1 MGEASAEPISFQ
13 SARSARKGRGASR
26 ADSHPKRAKRAEWVR
41 RELSRFPSKAREARE
56 MGEASVEPIFFNN
69 PVFRG
74 SSKTGQI
81 RPFSA
86 KKVNLV
92 RCYYTAPFLAVSLAD
107 SFFFTNAI
115 KSGKWSARTK
125 GLDEH
130 LPFAQYL
137 HPQVVYKHWAASER
151 TFSAGKG

>member
-1 MGEASAEPISFQ
+1 M
-13 SARSARKGRGASR
+13 
-26 ADSHPKRAKRAEWVR
+26 
-41 RELSRFPSKAREARE
+41 
-56 MGEASVEPIFFNN
+56 
-69 PVFRG
+69 
-74 SSKTGQI
+74 
-81 RPFSA
+81 PFSA

-107 SFFFTNAI
+107 SCFFTIAI
-115 KSGKWSARTK
+115 QNGKWSGSPT
-125 GLDEH
+125 GLYEH

>member
-1 MGEASAEPISFQ
+1 MCAYNQPKFQIQ

-26 ADSHPKRAKRAEWVR
+26 AVFLPKRAKRAEWAR
-41 RELSRFPSKAREARE
+41 HQPSQIFINNHALSFSCQ
-56 MGEASVEPIFFNN
+56 I
-69 PVFRG
+69 
-74 SSKTGQI
+74 GQI

-92 RCYYTAPFLAVSLAD
+92 RCYYTAPFLDVSLAN
-107 SFFFTNAI
+107 SCFFTNTI
-115 KSGKWSARTK
+115 QRGKCSGRTK

-151 TFSAGKG
+151 TFFAGMG